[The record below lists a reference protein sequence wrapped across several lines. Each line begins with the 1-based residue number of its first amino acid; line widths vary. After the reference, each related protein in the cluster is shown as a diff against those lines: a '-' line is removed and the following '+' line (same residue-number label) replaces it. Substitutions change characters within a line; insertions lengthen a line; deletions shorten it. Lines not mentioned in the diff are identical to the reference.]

1 MTPSAAGTAPDGC
14 RPVAADVCSNLAA
27 IAKGRTRTRRYVA
40 LFLVNGSGV
49 GADDGRVARALEAL
63 PAEAMSL
70 LRAALTPAD
79 GEPEQWL
86 VFDTHSGDCWACPA
100 EAGLEFVTRRNRP

>member
-1 MTPSAAGTAPDGC
+1 MTHPVGSAPDGC
-14 RPVAADVCSNLAA
+14 RPVPAHVCDRLASLA
-27 IAKGRTRTRRYVA
+27 RGRTRRRYVA

-63 PAEAMSL
+63 PADAVSQ
-70 LRAALTPAD
+70 LRQALTPAD